1 MKIFPISYYIN
12 TFNLEKIILIIFF
25 ILKFIKNDSIQNFKV
40 IYISNNYY
48 WVIKSDSI
56 IYYNEAN
63 NISNSIYTLNGDQ
76 KITTVEESEMISF
89 GEFKDNPDIGNL
101 LIVKNYVYAI
111 LNGNYIFVISNLLIL
126 LDIQKYIHMNVFLI
140 VAIILLGL

>member
-63 NISNSIYTLNGDQ
+63 NILNSIYTLNGDQ

-89 GEFKDNPDIGNL
+89 G
-101 LIVKNYVYAI
+101 
-111 LNGNYIFVISNLLIL
+111 
-126 LDIQKYIHMNVFLI
+126 
-140 VAIILLGL
+140 